1 MLSSDAAVQI
11 PVAELR
17 LCPGSGQTS
26 SATMVSFFSALS
38 VLCAGTLMYE
48 IVLTR
53 LLSVTSWY
61 YMAFVS
67 ISMAM
72 FGMTAGALSVQLFPN
87 YFSKDA
93 IPRRLTQAALRA
105 AISLPVCL
113 IAMSGSRGFG
123 SDTFQFSPVF
133 VHRRHAFLLFWHG
146 GLSLAHSNP
155 IPDRPRLLC

>member
-1 MLSSDAAVQI
+1 
-11 PVAELR
+11 
-17 LCPGSGQTS
+17 
-26 SATMVSFFSALS
+26 MVSFFSALS

-113 IAMSGSRGFG
+113 IAMLAVPLDLAASAQ
-123 SDTFQFSPVF
+123 TLFS
-133 VHRRHAFLLFWHG
+133 FLLFSCIVATPFYFSG
-146 GLSLAHSNP
+146 TAVCLSLTRTPFP
-155 IPDRPRLLC
+155 IGRVYFADLFGAALDVWPRPSFST